1 MKSAEHV
8 DLHALYK
15 RKVRLGY
22 TPDILTDAGE
32 GNHWMQ
38 FIVPL
43 AESILSF
50 KVADTSVMLALMAGR
65 NAGTGVTLVKEGKVS
80 PTDSIRLA
88 SPTN

>member
-1 MKSAEHV
+1 MKIAEHV

-32 GNHWMQ
+32 SNHWPQ
-38 FIVPL
+38 YTATLSKIQN
-43 AESILSF
+43 SSF

-65 NAGTGVTLVKEGKVS
+65 NAGTGVTLIKEGKVR
-80 PTDSIRLA
+80 PT
-88 SPTN
+88 PV